1 MIRGYLA
8 LAGALVIG
16 IGLFWAGNALWK
28 AGYAACSAERSAAVE
43 RARAEAA
50 RVGEIA
56 SRKEAERLAAET
68 ERARVASEL
77 EDLAN
82 AGPVVVAECL
92 SADRVQRLNSR

>member
-16 IGLFWAGNALWK
+16 FGLFWAGNALWK
-28 AGYAACSAERSAAVE
+28 AGYAACSTERAAAVE

-50 RVGEIA
+50 RAGEIA
-56 SRKEAERLAAET
+56 SRKEAERLAAEAS
-68 ERARVASEL
+68 RALLAAEL

-92 SADRVQRLNSR
+92 SVDRVQRLNGR